1 MDPISGFVIR
11 LVFTLPPKD
20 STLQT
25 AVYKKCVH
33 LWNNF
38 PCISTLGGMG
48 FIIIIYLGGLLD
60 SDKYPGIGELWEMKF
75 LQTIDQLELNRTRAT
90 ALVSNSLKIQMLE
103 VSFKIPKILLFEIQR
118 VVNRRLFLF
127 INVVNFLFRKLYTL
141 ETEKLQKDKKNLQT
155 VSNP

>member
-1 MDPISGFVIR
+1 
-11 LVFTLPPKD
+11 
-20 STLQT
+20 
-25 AVYKKCVH
+25 
-33 LWNNF
+33 
-38 PCISTLGGMG
+38 LGGMG

-60 SDKYPGIGELWEMKF
+60 SDRYPGIGELWEMKF

-141 ETEKLQKDKKNLQT
+141 ETEKLQKDKRTCKQFRIPKSLQT
-155 VSNP
+155 DGLSLR